1 MPRHLK
7 KVPPEMI
14 FWSPTK
20 LGHTVTA
27 AFPEIQE
34 DRIYPSRKTSDV
46 YTLKIR
52 NIKHSET
59 KFPSLSDNCALS
71 ENHFFFC
78 TIVLLYYI
86 INTKGRVYGMELYR
100 RPADLR
106 TIGGTDAAK
115 DCIRQIPARGTV
127 AVGPGNGGGCGRE
140 SKHHAEGHVG
150 AGTKR
155 ACVCPTHQRAV
166 CDAR

>member
-34 DRIYPSRKTSDV
+34 DRIYPFRKTSDV

-71 ENHFFFC
+71 ENHFFSRNPSKGSEPC
-78 TIVLLYYI
+78 DSQSSKLSKWQIVIEHINSNPNHSRYRLHLDMREYLSNLLGPESGFEKVCI
-86 INTKGRVYGMELYR
+86 IDDDAPNTRLQCR
-100 RPADLR
+100 SAFH
-106 TIGGTDAAK
+106 T
-115 DCIRQIPARGTV
+115 
-127 AVGPGNGGGCGRE
+127 
-140 SKHHAEGHVG
+140 
-150 AGTKR
+150 
-155 ACVCPTHQRAV
+155 
-166 CDAR
+166 

>member
-59 KFPSLSDNCALS
+59 KSPSLSDNCALS
-71 ENHFFFC
+71 ENHFFSRNPSKGANRAILSLPNYQNDRLSLSISTQTL
-78 TIVLLYYI
+78 TIQDIGFIWIWENTFPIFSVLNPVL
-86 INTKGRVYGMELYR
+86 R
-100 RPADLR
+100 RSVSSMMTHLISDFNVVLR
-106 TIGGTDAAK
+106 LK
-115 DCIRQIPARGTV
+115 
-127 AVGPGNGGGCGRE
+127 RE
-140 SKHHAEGHVG
+140 YNCLKTE
-150 AGTKR
+150 
-155 ACVCPTHQRAV
+155 
-166 CDAR
+166 